1 MEEEGGV
8 VEEGA
13 AVAVAVEVEAEAAEK
28 ANPKNKNK
36 NNTVVV
42 EVEVEA
48 AKKTTNNM
56 AVAVELSLYGGL
68 SQNPTCFSY
77 WWYRM
82 IAGKHDFARVLCIP
96 TAYQLFL
103 TQQCVFFLYPSPKLF
118 LVFRKKKAVTT
129 DRSTIVCACSR
140 AVRQKKCCELWS
152 PL

>member
-1 MEEEGGV
+1 MEEEGAV

-13 AVAVAVEVEAEAAEK
+13 AVAVEVEVEAEAAEK

-56 AVAVELSLYGGL
+56 AVELSLYGGL

-77 WWYRM
+77 W
-82 IAGKHDFARVLCIP
+82 
-96 TAYQLFL
+96 
-103 TQQCVFFLYPSPKLF
+103 
-118 LVFRKKKAVTT
+118 
-129 DRSTIVCACSR
+129 
-140 AVRQKKCCELWS
+140 
-152 PL
+152 

>member
-8 VEEGA
+8 VEEGT
-13 AVAVAVEVEAEAAEK
+13 AVAVGVEVEAEAAEK

-96 TAYQLFL
+96 TASQLFL
-103 TQQCVFFLYPSPKLF
+103 TQQCVFFLYHPHNFFWSFGK
-118 LVFRKKKAVTT
+118 RK
-129 DRSTIVCACSR
+129 
-140 AVRQKKCCELWS
+140 Q
-152 PL
+152 